1 MPIYESL
8 CGQCGKA
15 HEYYQTS
22 ARCHETPD
30 CCGVPTE
37 KRIFTACFG
46 VVDIPAYVS
55 PVTGKWINS
64 RRERNEDLKATNS
77 RPWEGMAEEKKE
89 ADRQRAYKEAEQD
102 AKLEKCIENTLA
114 DMPVAAKEELGVL

>member
-1 MPIYESL
+1 M
-8 CGQCGKA
+8 
-15 HEYYQTS
+15 
-22 ARCHETPD
+22 
-30 CCGVPTE
+30 
-37 KRIFTACFG
+37 
-46 VVDIPAYVS
+46 VDIPAYVS

-64 RRERNEDLKATNS
+64 RRERAEDLKATNS